1 MKILSLGD
9 EEYESKR
16 PLFNEFWSERYA
28 GDESISTRYR
38 VILVRLCKL
47 IMERELTESQKIC
60 MQRKI
65 IYKEKVEDIA
75 KDLGVEPCTVY
86 KHIRLG
92 KKRVRQLS
100 SLLLEAIGR
109 SYELNE
115 FYKMSVNIL
124 LEGGL
129 QNGKNT

>member
-28 GDESISTRYR
+28 EDESISTRYR

-47 IMERELTESQKIC
+47 IMERELTEPQKIC
-60 MQRKI
+60 MQRNI

-75 KDLGVEPCTVY
+75 EDMGVKPCTVY

-100 SLLLEAIGR
+100 SLLLEAIGG

-115 FYKMSVNIL
+115 LYKMSVNIL